1 MLDDEEEDGTD
12 SIQIPGFQS
21 GGLVRETGIAL
32 VHEGE
37 FIMPAPGSEAAIEP
51 AQMSEQG
58 EINYYFPIEIVVVG
72 SLPEAEREVIEASIW
87 EKLSEELD
95 RLA

>member
-1 MLDDEEEDGTD
+1 MLDEEEEDGPEV
-12 SIQIPGFQS
+12 IKIPGYQA

-37 FIMPAPGSEAAIEP
+37 LIVPAPGSEAAIEP
-51 AQMSEQG
+51 QQMSGQG

-72 SLPEAEREVIEASIW
+72 SLPEAEREAIEASIW

-95 RLA
+95 RLT

>member
-1 MLDDEEEDGTD
+1 MPDDEEDRPD
-12 SIQIPGFQS
+12 VIRIPGFQE

-37 FIMPAPGSEAAIEP
+37 YIVPAPGSEAAIEP
-51 AQMSEQG
+51 AQAGDESV
-58 EINYYFPIEIVVVG
+58 INYYFPVEIVVAG
-72 SLPEAEREVIEASIW
+72 ALAESEREAIEASIW
-87 EKLSEELD
+87 ERLSEELT

>member
-1 MLDDEEEDGTD
+1 MLDDEEEDRPDG
-12 SIQIPGFQS
+12 IKIPAFQA

-37 FIMPAPGSEAAIEP
+37 YIMPAPGSEAVIEP
-51 AQMSEQG
+51 AQMSDQS
-58 EINYYFPIEIVVVG
+58 EINYYFPVEIVIVG
-72 SLPEAEREVIEASIW
+72 GLPEAEREAIEAGIW
-87 EKLSEELD
+87 ERLGEELT